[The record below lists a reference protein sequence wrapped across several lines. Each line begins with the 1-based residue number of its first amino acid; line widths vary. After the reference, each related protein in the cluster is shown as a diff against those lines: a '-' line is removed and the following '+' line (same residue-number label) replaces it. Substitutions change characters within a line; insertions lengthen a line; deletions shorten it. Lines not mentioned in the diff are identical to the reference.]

1 MVPENTRTRLTLP
14 TYGSDVVFTTSA
26 SNGPPGSQVRLS
38 RDAPCGVN
46 TSGSGCSSGDGNPL
60 VAISSSSRVPTPVPL
75 QTGMTGK
82 KEPRATAF
90 SRSSIS
96 TFWSISSPPR

>member
-1 MVPENTRTRLTLP
+1 MVPEKTRTRLTLP
-14 TYGSDVVFTTSA
+14 TYGSDVVLTTSA
-26 SNGPPGSQVRLS
+26 SSGPFGSQLSLS
-38 RDAPCGVN
+38 RSLPCGVN

-60 VAISSSSRVPTPVPL
+60 VATSSSSSVPTPVL
-75 QTGMTGK
+75 LHTGITGK

-96 TFWSISSPPR
+96 TFSSISSPPR